1 MPRILVPPEVLIRVS
16 EEAARA
22 AEELETTKN
31 RLDQQITYM
40 MSSWEGTTRSR
51 FFEDFQYA
59 HGEMNKTIE
68 HLRIIGQEL
77 KAIAFRFISADMHED
92 LMIAAAAASGANEP
106 KTFWDHAGD
115 FWQGLQTGAKSVAN
129 SVKDTATSLVED
141 PLDTAKDMAYNM
153 TIGTIEEAAETVVWG
168 GKMIF
173 DADTQDKFA
182 ADVEASGGAFNFA
195 GQQAAMA
202 IAGLTTRRFGVKTHP
217 NLKNDSGGDGG
228 KGDEVKVK
236 PNYLETVNKFEDHIR
251 NKTLEHGQFFDKNGN
266 SIGETVVGTEKSI
279 NISMHKDIAK
289 DKVFTHNHP
298 TNGPFSLEDIAT
310 AVDFNMSE
318 IRAVSPN
325 GTNLSMNR
333 GTDGW
338 KVNAEELGN
347 IFANAQKELR
357 NDPIAKEYFRTGNKD
372 AVWDMLFDRVAEKI
386 GGEYKVH
393 RK

>member
-51 FFEDFQYA
+51 FFEDFQHA

-92 LMIAAAAASGANEP
+92 LMIAAAAASAANEP

-173 DADTQDKFA
+173 DADTREKFVE
-182 ADVEASGGAFNFA
+182 DVEDSGGASNYM
-195 GQQAAMA
+195 GQQAAM
-202 IAGLTTRRFGVKTHP
+202 ILAGLTTRRFGVKTHP
-217 NLKNDSGGDGG
+217 HLKHDSGGDGG
-228 KGDEVKVK
+228 KVEGTPKAPIIEELSRAQKR
-236 PNYLETVNKFEDHIR
+236 NLETLDNIVDKHLTEMDFSGTLRDLQGNPVPKKDGGYWNHLQEMQDSYKGLSKIKR
-251 NKTLEHGQFFDKNGN
+251 GLEGSLQNPTLSDSTRKTLQDALNKANLNLKKIEDLF
-266 SIGETVVGTEKSI
+266 E
-279 NISMHKDIAK
+279 
-289 DKVFTHNHP
+289 
-298 TNGPFSLEDIAT
+298 PF
-310 AVDFNMSE
+310 
-318 IRAVSPN
+318 
-325 GTNLSMNR
+325 
-333 GTDGW
+333 
-338 KVNAEELGN
+338 
-347 IFANAQKELR
+347 
-357 NDPIAKEYFRTGNKD
+357 
-372 AVWDMLFDRVAEKI
+372 
-386 GGEYKVH
+386 GGLK
-393 RK
+393 

>member
-51 FFEDFQYA
+51 FFEDFQRA

-77 KAIAFRFISADMHED
+77 KTIAFRFISADMRED
-92 LMIAAAAASGANEP
+92 IMIAGAAASAANEP

-153 TIGTIEEAAETVVWG
+153 TIGAVEEVVDTAVWG

-173 DADTQDKFA
+173 DADTQEKFA
-182 ADVEASGGAFNFA
+182 ADVEASGGASNYM
-195 GQQAAMA
+195 GQQAAM
-202 IAGLTTRRFGVKTHP
+202 ILAGLATRRIGVKTHP
-217 NLKNDSGGDGG
+217 HLKHDSGGDGG
-228 KGDEVKVK
+228 KVEGTPKAPIVEELSRAQ
-236 PNYLETVNKFEDHIR
+236 NRNLETLDNIVDKHLTEMDFSGTLRDLQGNPVPKRDGGYWNHLQEMQDSYKGLSKIKR
-251 NKTLEHGQFFDKNGN
+251 GLEGSLQNPNLSDSTRKTLQDALNKANLNLRKIEDLF
-266 SIGETVVGTEKSI
+266 E
-279 NISMHKDIAK
+279 
-289 DKVFTHNHP
+289 
-298 TNGPFSLEDIAT
+298 PF
-310 AVDFNMSE
+310 
-318 IRAVSPN
+318 
-325 GTNLSMNR
+325 
-333 GTDGW
+333 
-338 KVNAEELGN
+338 
-347 IFANAQKELR
+347 
-357 NDPIAKEYFRTGNKD
+357 
-372 AVWDMLFDRVAEKI
+372 
-386 GGEYKVH
+386 GGLK
-393 RK
+393 

>member
-51 FFEDFQYA
+51 FFEDFQRA

-92 LMIAAAAASGANEP
+92 LMMAASAASAANEP

-141 PLDTAKDMAYNM
+141 PLGTAKDMAYNA
-153 TIGTIEEAAETVVWG
+153 TIGTAEEIIDTAVWG

-173 DADTQDKFA
+173 DADTREKFA
-182 ADVEASGGAFNFA
+182 ADVEASGGASNYM
-195 GQQAAMA
+195 GQQAAM
-202 IAGLTTRRFGVKTHP
+202 ILAGLATRRIGVKTHP
-217 NLKNDSGGDGG
+217 HLKHDSGGDGG
-228 KGDEVKVK
+228 KVEGSGNGGIPKGFEKLAKSANDISKKAKEGKIK
-236 PNYLETVNKFEDHIR
+236 YASNYHGRLGKEKELEILSNPDAVYVA
-251 NKTLEHGQFFDKNGN
+251 GN
-266 SIGETVVGTEKSI
+266 NSQNYIYRKGGNVVIVESKGSSKGNTITSYGPDGARGESGAAIFGGKATEPG
-279 NISMHKDIAK
+279 MP
-289 DKVFTHNHP
+289 V
-298 TNGPFSLEDIAT
+298 TNEAI
-310 AVDFNMSE
+310 V
-318 IRAVSPN
+318 N
-325 GTNLSMNR
+325 GTIPTPGG
-333 GTDGW
+333 GTLPP
-338 KVNAEELGN
+338 ATQIL
-347 IFANAQKELR
+347 
-357 NDPIAKEYFRTGNKD
+357 P
-372 AVWDMLFDRVAEKI
+372 
-386 GGEYKVH
+386 
-393 RK
+393 

>member
-51 FFEDFQYA
+51 FFEDFQHA
-59 HGEMNKTIE
+59 HGEMKKTIE

-77 KAIAFRFISADMHED
+77 KGIAFRFISADMHED

-202 IAGLTTRRFGVKTHP
+202 IAGLTTRRLGVKTHP

-228 KGDEVKVK
+228 KVEGTPNAPDSKGKFIGNVNELK
-236 PNYLETVNKFEDHIR
+236 P
-251 NKTLEHGQFFDKNGN
+251 
-266 SIGETVVGTEKSI
+266 
-279 NISMHKDIAK
+279 
-289 DKVFTHNHP
+289 
-298 TNGPFSLEDIAT
+298 
-310 AVDFNMSE
+310 
-318 IRAVSPN
+318 
-325 GTNLSMNR
+325 
-333 GTDGW
+333 
-338 KVNAEELGN
+338 AE
-347 IFANAQKELR
+347 R
-357 NDPIAKEYFRTGNKD
+357 
-372 AVWDMLFDRVAEKI
+372 RVANDLIAEGKTVERIPESTKHGEKTPDFKVDGVLTELKSLQNPNVNTGVGRI
-386 GGEYKVH
+386 KDGFKQLAEKVIIDGREAGLTKEQAQQILERAKGTYPDQQIPGEVEIWINNGKVTN
-393 RK
+393 

>member
-51 FFEDFQYA
+51 FFEDFQHA

-77 KAIAFRFISADMHED
+77 KTIAFRFISADMHED
-92 LMIAAAAASGANEP
+92 LMLAAAAASPANEP

-115 FWQGLQTGAKSVAN
+115 FWQGLQTGAKTVAN

-153 TIGTIEEAAETVVWG
+153 TIGAVEEVVDTAVWG

-173 DADTQDKFA
+173 DADTQEKFA

-195 GQQAAMA
+195 GQQAAMT
-202 IAGLTTRRFGVKTHP
+202 IAGLVGRRFGVKTHP
-217 NLKNDSGGDGG
+217 HLKHDSGGGGG
-228 KGDEVKVK
+228 KVEVGK
-236 PNYLETVNKFEDHIR
+236 PVIEKTKWLESLQSTENFKQGTKENGLNHI
-251 NKTLEHGQFFDKNGN
+251 FDGEILKNGN
-266 SIGETVVGTEKSI
+266 ANGFHYEGMPNSKANIVGNIDPPNEFGVYQANVEISGVLKGPKSTFFPKEWTPQQVV
-279 NISMHKDIAK
+279 D
-289 DKVFTHNHP
+289 
-298 TNGPFSLEDIAT
+298 
-310 AVDFNMSE
+310 AVNEAFN
-318 IRAVSPN
+318 N
-325 GTNLSMNR
+325 
-333 GTDGW
+333 
-338 KVNAEELGN
+338 KVNIKNNKYIGKTSSGMEIE
-347 IFANAQKELR
+347 IILR
-357 NDPIAKEYFRTGNKD
+357 ND
-372 AVWDMLFDRVAEKI
+372 KI
-386 GGEYKVH
+386 ISAFPVY
-393 RK
+393 

>member
-51 FFEDFQYA
+51 FFEDFQHA

-77 KAIAFRFISADMHED
+77 KTIAFRFISADMHED
-92 LMIAAAAASGANEP
+92 LMLAAAAASAANEP

-115 FWQGLQTGAKSVAN
+115 FWQGLQTGAKTVAN

-153 TIGTIEEAAETVVWG
+153 TIGAVEEVVDTAVWG

-173 DADTQDKFA
+173 DADTQEKFA

-195 GQQAAMA
+195 GQQAAMT
-202 IAGLTTRRFGVKTHP
+202 IAGLVGRRFGVKTHP
-217 NLKNDSGGDGG
+217 HLKHDSGGDGG
-228 KGDEVKVK
+228 KVEGTPRSATSSGDLSQNLV
-236 PNYLETVNKFEDHIR
+236 DHILNR
-251 NKTLEHGQFFDKNGN
+251 HSVNSTKNQLPFLQKKMSDDQINEMLSKKSFFNKEWSDNKIAEASTLAVNQLKQQGVTDGLHTVTVFGEPIKVFIRNGN
-266 SIGETVVGTEKSI
+266 
-279 NISMHKDIAK
+279 
-289 DKVFTHNHP
+289 
-298 TNGPFSLEDIAT
+298 
-310 AVDFNMSE
+310 VDS
-318 IRAVSPN
+318 VY
-325 GTNLSMNR
+325 GTNMYKLS
-333 GTDGW
+333 D
-338 KVNAEELGN
+338 L
-347 IFANAQKELR
+347 L
-357 NDPIAKEYFRTGNKD
+357 D
-372 AVWDMLFDRVAEKI
+372 
-386 GGEYKVH
+386 
-393 RK
+393 

>member
-51 FFEDFQYA
+51 FFEDFQRA

-77 KAIAFRFISADMHED
+77 KAIAFRFISADMRED
-92 LMIAAAAASGANEP
+92 LMIAASAAGAANEP

-141 PLDTAKDMAYNM
+141 PLGTAKDMAYNA
-153 TIGTIEEAAETVVWG
+153 TIGTAEEIIDTAVWG

-173 DADTQDKFA
+173 DADTQEKFA
-182 ADVEASGGAFNFA
+182 ADVEASGGASNYM
-195 GQQAAMA
+195 GQQAAM
-202 IAGLTTRRFGVKTHP
+202 ILAGLATRRIGVKPHP
-217 NLKNDSGGDGG
+217 HLKHDSGGDGG
-228 KGDEVKVK
+228 TGTGTRQE
-236 PNYLETVNKFEDHIR
+236 
-251 NKTLEHGQFFDKNGN
+251 
-266 SIGETVVGTEKSI
+266 GTEQSPVPTKPGGGSNPNDFVNPHSEKHMFDPSKPSTPNRTQYGQNVDVEGLRQETMTNPDKAYSNWPNPNNPNNQRI
-279 NISMHKDIAK
+279 TKYYKEFDGNISTPDTVTGSHR
-289 DKVFTHNHP
+289 VFENLDDP
-298 TNGPFSLEDIAT
+298 TRSSHFP
-310 AVDFNMSE
+310 
-318 IRAVSPN
+318 
-325 GTNLSMNR
+325 
-333 GTDGW
+333 
-338 KVNAEELGN
+338 
-347 IFANAQKELR
+347 
-357 NDPIAKEYFRTGNKD
+357 YFP
-372 AVWDMLFDRVAEKI
+372 
-386 GGEYKVH
+386 

>member
-51 FFEDFQYA
+51 FFEDFQHA
-59 HGEMNKTIE
+59 HGEMNITIE

-77 KAIAFRFISADMHED
+77 KTIAFRFISADMHED

-182 ADVEASGGAFNFA
+182 ADVEASGGASNYM
-195 GQQAAMA
+195 GQQAA
-202 IAGLTTRRFGVKTHP
+202 IILAGLTTRRFGVKTHP
-217 NLKNDSGGDGG
+217 HLKHDSGGDGG
-228 KGDEVKVK
+228 KVEGTPKSVFENGRASIDTFKSNPKVFSGKSAEEIAKMLEDEGYQVSVQASK
-236 PNYLETVNKFEDHIR
+236 
-251 NKTLEHGQFFDKNGN
+251 
-266 SIGETVVGTEKSI
+266 KSRSGAKII
-279 NISMHKDIAK
+279 NI
-289 DKVFTHNHP
+289 HN
-298 TNGPFSLEDIAT
+298 TG
-310 AVDFNMSE
+310 SE
-318 IRAVSPN
+318 KNITQMQVSPGGGRHGDSPYVKISTSDQGIIKIVDGSEN
-325 GTNLSMNR
+325 VYK
-333 GTDGW
+333 TDG
-338 KVNAEELGN
+338 KETATI
-347 IFANAQKELR
+347 IF
-357 NDPIAKEYFRTGNKD
+357 TG
-372 AVWDMLFDRVAEKI
+372 RE
-386 GGEYKVH
+386 
-393 RK
+393 

>member
-51 FFEDFQYA
+51 FFEDFQHA

-77 KAIAFRFISADMHED
+77 KTIAFRFISADMHED

-202 IAGLTTRRFGVKTHP
+202 IAGLTTRRLGVKTHP

-228 KGDEVKVK
+228 KVDETPKAPIIEELSRAQK
-236 PNYLETVNKFEDHIR
+236 RNLETLDNIVDKHLTEMDFSGTLRDLQGNPVPKKDGGYWNHLQEMQDSYKGLSKIKR
-251 NKTLEHGQFFDKNGN
+251 GLEGSLQNPTLSDSTRKTLQDALNKANLNLKKIEDLF
-266 SIGETVVGTEKSI
+266 E
-279 NISMHKDIAK
+279 
-289 DKVFTHNHP
+289 
-298 TNGPFSLEDIAT
+298 PF
-310 AVDFNMSE
+310 
-318 IRAVSPN
+318 
-325 GTNLSMNR
+325 
-333 GTDGW
+333 
-338 KVNAEELGN
+338 
-347 IFANAQKELR
+347 
-357 NDPIAKEYFRTGNKD
+357 
-372 AVWDMLFDRVAEKI
+372 
-386 GGEYKVH
+386 GGLK
-393 RK
+393 

>member
-51 FFEDFQYA
+51 FFEDFQHA

-92 LMIAAAAASGANEP
+92 LMIAAAAVSGANEP

-153 TIGTIEEAAETVVWG
+153 TIGTIEEAADTVVWG

-228 KGDEVKVK
+228 TVEGPPKAPIIEELSRAQKR
-236 PNYLETVNKFEDHIR
+236 NLETLDNIVDKHLTEMDFSGTLRDLQGNPVPKKDGGYWNHLQEMQDSYKGLSKIKR
-251 NKTLEHGQFFDKNGN
+251 GLEGSLQNPTLSDSTRKTLQDALNKANLNLKKIEDLF
-266 SIGETVVGTEKSI
+266 E
-279 NISMHKDIAK
+279 
-289 DKVFTHNHP
+289 
-298 TNGPFSLEDIAT
+298 PF
-310 AVDFNMSE
+310 
-318 IRAVSPN
+318 
-325 GTNLSMNR
+325 
-333 GTDGW
+333 
-338 KVNAEELGN
+338 
-347 IFANAQKELR
+347 
-357 NDPIAKEYFRTGNKD
+357 
-372 AVWDMLFDRVAEKI
+372 
-386 GGEYKVH
+386 GGLK
-393 RK
+393 

>member
-16 EEAARA
+16 EEAARS

-51 FFEDFQYA
+51 FFEDFQHA

-77 KAIAFRFISADMHED
+77 KTIAFRFISADMHED
-92 LMIAAAAASGANEP
+92 LMLAAAAASAANEP

-115 FWQGLQTGAKSVAN
+115 FWQGLQTGAKTVAN

-153 TIGTIEEAAETVVWG
+153 TIGAVEEVVDTAVWG

-173 DADTQDKFA
+173 DADTQEKFA

-195 GQQAAMA
+195 GQQAAMT
-202 IAGLTTRRFGVKTHP
+202 IAGLVGRRFGVKTHP
-217 NLKNDSGGDGG
+217 HLKHDSGGDGG
-228 KGDEVKVK
+228 
-236 PNYLETVNKFEDHIR
+236 T
-251 NKTLEHGQFFDKNGN
+251 GQG
-266 SIGETVVGTEKSI
+266 GTEQSPVPTKPGGGSNPNDFVNPHSEKHMFDPSKPSTPNRTQYGQDVDVEGLRQETMTNPDKAYSNWPNPNNPNSQRI
-279 NISMHKDIAK
+279 TKYYKEFDGNISTPDTVTGSHR
-289 DKVFTHNHP
+289 VFENLDDP
-298 TNGPFSLEDIAT
+298 TRSSHFP
-310 AVDFNMSE
+310 
-318 IRAVSPN
+318 
-325 GTNLSMNR
+325 
-333 GTDGW
+333 
-338 KVNAEELGN
+338 
-347 IFANAQKELR
+347 
-357 NDPIAKEYFRTGNKD
+357 YFP
-372 AVWDMLFDRVAEKI
+372 
-386 GGEYKVH
+386 

>member
-51 FFEDFQYA
+51 FFEDFQHA

-115 FWQGLQTGAKSVAN
+115 FWQGLQTGAKFVAN

-182 ADVEASGGAFNFA
+182 EDVEASGGAFNFA

-228 KGDEVKVK
+228 KVDEVKG
-236 PNYLETVNKFEDHIR
+236 NFTVDPVMKVDDER
-251 NKTLEHGQFFDKNGN
+251 AGVLKNGSYIKN
-266 SIGETVVGTEKSI
+266 PTSQNINDLITSSGKIGSKQMSGQYMYAVDINGNIIIGTRAGQR
-279 NISMHKDIAK
+279 MP
-289 DKVFTHNHP
+289 HP
-298 TNGPFSLEDIAT
+298 TL
-310 AVDFNMSE
+310 
-318 IRAVSPN
+318 
-325 GTNLSMNR
+325 
-333 GTDGW
+333 
-338 KVNAEELGN
+338 
-347 IFANAQKELR
+347 
-357 NDPIAKEYFRTGNKD
+357 
-372 AVWDMLFDRVAEKI
+372 I
-386 GGEYKVH
+386 GGENPQVQAAGIVEIRGGQIYKIDNASGHYKPSIESLKAAEEAFSKLPSSTFGSKFQGYVPFD
-393 RK
+393 K